1 MPETTT
7 QMQSASGLLDSD
19 IALDHR
25 VFRVML
31 ASTILAASIA
41 AFVSPWRVVT
51 GLLLGGA
58 LALFSHH
65 WLKNSAAA
73 AISLSV
79 GGGKPRLSIMQ
90 FLLRY
95 VVIAAVIGA
104 AYKFNLVSLAAVLVG
119 LATFVVALFV
129 EAIRA
134 FYFAIIQREEI
145 S

>member
-7 QMQSASGLLDSD
+7 QMQLSTASVESD

-31 ASTILAASIA
+31 ASTILASGVA

-51 GLLLGGA
+51 GLILGGA

-73 AISLSV
+73 AISFSV
-79 GGGKPRLSIMQ
+79 SGGKPRLRILQ

-95 VVIAAVIGA
+95 VVIAVVVFA
-104 AYKFNLVSLAAVLVG
+104 AYKFHLVSLPAVLVG
-119 LATFVVALFV
+119 LATFVVALLA
-129 EAIRA
+129 EAFRA